1 MLSPATGNRVIGF
14 LRAIPAVITIH
25 TEIAPGEAADSGIV
39 RQACNKILQVDASV
53 TRQHITAIGKAVNDN
68 SAAGFRQTIDHGQNV
83 ILMGVNSARREQTDN
98 MRCPAGLLQRA
109 GQFLE
114 RRMCL

>member
-25 TEIAPGEAADSGIV
+25 TEIAPGEAANSGIV

-83 ILMGVNSARREQTDN
+83 ILMGMYPASREQADN
-98 MRCPAGLLQRA
+98 MRCPAGVLQRA
-109 GQFLE
+109 GQFL
-114 RRMCL
+114 